1 MSVDRVKDHERLFR
15 SVKLKPEFIGQ
26 DGRAKISAFNDRNK
40 RPSVDR
46 AQLIDDEPTK
56 TNLFLPGDY
65 VLQLVASE
73 IRAIPA
79 IEEKNDKGRNVLD
92 SGVHKVDVEPV
103 TEGHHA
109 AHAEIFLTRL
119 PNDGNSTNSGAFQKL
134 KVRLAEIA
142 IVLKP

>member
-1 MSVDRVKDHERLFR
+1 MSIDRVEDCERLFR

-26 DGRAKISAFNDRNK
+26 DGRAKTSAFNDRNK

-46 AQLIDDEPTK
+46 AQLIGNEPTK

-65 VLQLVASE
+65 VLQLITSDV
-73 IRAIPA
+73 RAIPP
-79 IEEKNDKGRNVLD
+79 IEEKNDKGRNVSD
-92 SGVHKVDVEPV
+92 NGVHNADVEPV
-103 TEGHHA
+103 IEGHHP

-119 PNDGNSTNSGAFQKL
+119 PEDGLETNSGAFQKL

-142 IVLKP
+142 VVLKP